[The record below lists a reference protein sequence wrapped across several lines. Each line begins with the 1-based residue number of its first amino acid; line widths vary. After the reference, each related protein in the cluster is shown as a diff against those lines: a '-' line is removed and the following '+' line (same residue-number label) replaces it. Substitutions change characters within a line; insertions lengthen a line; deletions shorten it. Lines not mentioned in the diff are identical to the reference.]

1 MRGFWTLF
9 KMDFKLYMREP
20 AAAFFTVMFPVLLVV
35 VGGYSF
41 GTEVVFTTA
50 SGLEVRI
57 LDVML
62 PAVLVM
68 IMASQGLMG
77 VYPVLTSL
85 REGGALKYYRTHPIR
100 PWHMLASQFLV
111 GLVTLLLALGLLL
124 GVAHVLFG
132 LRYEGH
138 LPLLLLAGAV
148 TYAAFFAM
156 GFGLAGVTSTARSA
170 QALGSLIFFPM
181 LFLSG
186 SFGPRESL
194 PPVLK
199 FLSDLSPMTFATD
212 LLTDLWFAG
221 SASWQEAWRLPLHS
235 FQGTELGGQV
245 WFAQVQVGHG
255 MLYLTALT
263 LVFGLLAVFTFRW
276 GEEGR
281 SAPRAGGRVSVAG
294 VDGGDVVL
302 RVEGLVKTYGDV
314 RAVDGLSFAVKR
326 GEIFGLL
333 GPNGAGKTTTLEC
346 IEGLR
351 RPDAGEIRLLG
362 LHPQADY
369 DRLVHRIGV
378 QLQQASLPAR
388 LKVRE
393 ALDLFAAFYKRTLPP
408 DVLLER
414 LDLASQAESFVGQLS
429 GGQKQRLFAALA
441 LLNAPEVVFL
451 DEITTGLDA
460 HIRREVW
467 TFLQDLRRQGK
478 TVVLTSHYLEEA
490 QALCDRVLVLDQGR
504 KVVEGRPLDL
514 IRDLGW
520 GVRVEME
527 WEEPAPG
534 GEVLQRLPG
543 VRFLQ
548 RQNGVWSIG
557 LASLEDVESLLAAL
571 RRHGLRYRRLN
582 VRSAS
587 LEDVFLALTGNR
599 RAPETEDVPA

>member
-9 KMDFKLYMREP
+9 KTDLKLYFREP
-20 AAAFFTVMFPVLLVV
+20 AATFFTLMFPVLLIVV
-35 VGGYSF
+35 SGYSF
-41 GTEVVFTTA
+41 GAQVAFTTQ

-68 IMASQGLMG
+68 VMASQGLMG
-77 VYPVLTSL
+77 VYPVITSF
-85 REGGALKYYRTHPIR
+85 REAGMLKYFRTHPIR
-100 PWHMLASQFLV
+100 AWHVLFSQFLV
-111 GLVTLLLALGLLL
+111 GLTMLVLTVVMLLA
-124 GVAHVLFG
+124 AASIFFG
-132 LRYEGH
+132 LRAEVY
-138 LPLLLLAGAV
+138 LPLWVVAALLS
-148 TYAAFFAM
+148 YAAFFAM
-156 GFGLAGVTSTARSA
+156 GFGLAGVTSSVRSA
-170 QALGSLIFFPM
+170 QALGSLLFFPM

-186 SFGPRESL
+186 TFGPREGL

-199 FLSDLSPMTFATD
+199 FISDLSPMTHATD
-212 LLTDLWFAG
+212 LVTDLWFAG
-221 SASWQEAWRLPLHS
+221 KVGLREAWTLPLHS
-235 FQGTELGGQV
+235 FSGTELAGRV
-245 WFAQVQVGHG
+245 WFAQVQVGHA
-255 MLYLTALT
+255 MMYLVLLT
-263 LVFGLLAVFTFRW
+263 VVFGVLAVRTFHW
-276 GEEGR
+276 GEDE
-281 SAPRAGGRVSVAG
+281 ARAFSVASPAAASG
-294 VDGGDVVL
+294 EVRDAALV
-302 RVEGLVKTYGDV
+302 VEGLVKTYGAV
-314 RAVDGLSFAVKR
+314 RAVDHVGFTVYP
-326 GEIFGLL
+326 GEIFGVL

-351 RPDAGEIRLLG
+351 RPDAGKIRLLG

-393 ALDLFAAFYKRTLPP
+393 ALELFAAFYKRTLPP

-441 LLNAPEVVFL
+441 LLNDPEVVFL